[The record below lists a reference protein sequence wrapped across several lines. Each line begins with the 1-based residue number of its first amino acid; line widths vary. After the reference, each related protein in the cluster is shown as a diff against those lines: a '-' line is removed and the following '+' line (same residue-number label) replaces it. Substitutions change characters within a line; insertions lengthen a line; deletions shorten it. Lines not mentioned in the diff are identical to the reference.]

1 MQILELSLPL
11 PPPLNSRAG
20 LSLRRFGFEFGK
32 IVSKYFMEDANIGAV
47 TASSSVEQPSGF
59 VSKELSTT
67 ERTTK

>member
-1 MQILELSLPL
+1 MKLSLPL

-20 LSLRRFGFEFGK
+20 LSLRRFGFRFEFGK
-32 IVSKYFMEDANIGAV
+32 IVFKYFSEDANIGAV